1 MLNLGAK
8 TPEYSLAQTNVPVSM
23 KAYDDK
29 FLLVTA
35 YDKPSIDVISL
46 ADDQIIKQIYTKTQ
60 PDEIIIDKTKIL
72 PMFQARK
79 IQAFILLIFQ
89 Q

>member
-1 MLNLGAK
+1 
-8 TPEYSLAQTNVPVSM
+8 M

-35 YDKPSIDVISL
+35 YEKPSIDVISL

-60 PDEIIIDKTKIL
+60 PDEIVIDKAKNI
-72 PMFQARK
+72 AYVSSSE
-79 IQAFILLIFQ
+79 ASVFI
-89 Q
+89 